1 MGGLG
6 SPCSRT
12 SDPRLGALCA
22 VIAAHGF
29 VIAALTSAMT
39 FHGSA
44 AELHSLPAILVLT
57 NNFARVTTERVP
69 PTRDV
74 VVLQDPEEHAISL
87 PAVPVVRYDE
97 PNAQAVSVAP
107 QLLDVESPDMAP
119 FAQQAGLRPGESA
132 VVVLRVEVLSDGH
145 VGQVQVDVS
154 SGSLQVDKAAAA
166 YARQIAWVPGRLHG
180 IDESTWVRYGV
191 RLVA

>member
-1 MGGLG
+1 MAAHALVI
-6 SPCSRT
+6 
-12 SDPRLGALCA
+12 GALA
-22 VIAAHGF
+22 SSTTIYR
-29 VIAALTSAMT
+29 
-39 FHGSA
+39 SA

-87 PAVPVVRYDE
+87 PAVPVIRYSE

-107 QLLDVESPDMAP
+107 QLLDTAPPDIAP
-119 FAQQAGLRPGESA
+119 FLQQAGLLPGESA
-132 VVVLRVEVLSDGH
+132 VVVLRVEVLADGH

-154 SGSLQVDKAAAA
+154 SGSKQVDETAIA
-166 YARQIAWVPGRLHG
+166 YVRALAWVPGRLHG
-180 IDESTWVRYGV
+180 MEESTWVRQGV
-191 RLVA
+191 RFTA